1 MMVRTLLSLVTL
13 IVLSIV
19 LLAGCCCTPQM
30 TVCRTSH
37 AEPTNGASRRLPE
50 GFVGSW
56 TPIDSSAVFRIAR
69 SASGVEVDGW
79 DSRDGE
85 WFEISEVHWDGETL
99 RFRSLMPSTN
109 WAVMN
114 VLMQGADGDG
124 LIGLREGVEG
134 RVRWDPWTEPPPED
148 SGP

>member
-1 MMVRTLLSLVTL
+1 M
-13 IVLSIV
+13 
-19 LLAGCCCTPQM
+19 
-30 TVCRTSH
+30 
-37 AEPTNGASRRLPE
+37 
-50 GFVGSW
+50 
-56 TPIDSSAVFRIAR
+56 FRIAR
-69 SASGVEVDGW
+69 SEGGVEIDGW

-114 VLMQGADGDG
+114 VLREGEGSDV

-134 RVRWDPWTEPPPED
+134 RVRWERWTEPPPED
-148 SGP
+148 SGPRLPPWDA